1 MSDLLK
7 VTVEEV
13 KALREETGMRMSEAK
28 LMALANKQVALL
40 DRAEEVLDYYGDT
53 SLKVVVKLQNEVIR
67 SLIHVYN
74 PE

>member
-13 KALREETGMRMSEAK
+13 KALREKTGMRMSEAK
-28 LMALANKQVALL
+28 LVALTNRQTAML
-40 DRAEEVLDYYGDT
+40 DEADSLLEFYGNTRLEEVA
-53 SLKVVVKLQNEVIR
+53 KLQNEVIR

>member
-40 DRAEEVLDYYGDT
+40 DRAEEVLDYYGNT
-53 SLKVVVKLQNEVIR
+53 SLEVVVKLQNEVIR